1 MRAAGT
7 PDGAGSLPARAARG
21 GGGPSTATSLQV
33 PRFNVLMGRTAELEP
48 LPMKDDE
55 GGGRVAFVAG
65 DLLRVGG
72 QAPPPPPPPPPG
84 APAPRGPPPPAGAP
98 GGPPPPPR
106 ARRSGPGS

>member
-55 GGGRVAFVAG
+55 GGGRVAFVAV
-65 DLLRVGG
+65 DLLRGDG
-72 QAPPPPPPPPPG
+72 PTLLALPLLERKRLLDSLIRQG
-84 APAPRGPPPPAGAP
+84 ALG
-98 GGPPPPPR
+98 R
-106 ARRSGPGS
+106 A